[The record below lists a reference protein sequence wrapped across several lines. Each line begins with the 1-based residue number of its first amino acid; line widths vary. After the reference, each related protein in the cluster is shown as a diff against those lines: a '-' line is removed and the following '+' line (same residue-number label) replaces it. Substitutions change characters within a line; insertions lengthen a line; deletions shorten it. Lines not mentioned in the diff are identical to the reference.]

1 MFKVWQYSKNTNS
14 KVVTQDLFLFSD
26 KDFWKL
32 INERHSAKGGVYK
45 IIAVRDGQRI
55 PINRFLG
62 IDNSGVLYIG
72 KATSFIDRVVDLKKS
87 ISPDYNGTAHIC
99 GRRYKSNPNIA
110 KMFPYNILHIELI
123 QADNPVEIERNLLIE
138 YATIYGEV
146 PPLNAI

>member
-1 MFKVWQYSKNTNS
+1 M
-14 KVVTQDLFLFSD
+14 TQDLLLFSD
-26 KDFWKL
+26 PDFWKL
-32 INERHSAKGGVYK
+32 INEQHSVKGGVYK

-62 IDNSGVLYIG
+62 TDNKGVLYIG
-72 KATSFIDRVVDLKKS
+72 KATSFIDRVIDLKKS

-110 KMFPYNILHIELI
+110 KFFPYDILHIELI
-123 QADNPVEIERNLLIE
+123 QADNPEELEKKLLRE
-138 YATIYGEV
+138 YASVYGEV